1 MSSRNLIGLPSAAK
15 PLAADHSMRK
25 PMCSD
30 PSYQCIPLRP
40 LSDEAAV
47 EILDFLQV
55 FTNDFENR
63 YGNQIRRYYEERS
76 RHNIVRGNPCVATDD
91 PPF

>member
-1 MSSRNLIGLPSAAK
+1 
-15 PLAADHSMRK
+15 
-25 PMCSD
+25 MCSD
-30 PSYQCIPLRP
+30 HGYQCIPLRP

-63 YGNQIRRYYEERS
+63 YGEQIRRYYDERS
-76 RHNIVRGNPCVATDD
+76 RLNTVRSCPCVATDD

>member
-1 MSSRNLIGLPSAAK
+1 
-15 PLAADHSMRK
+15 
-25 PMCSD
+25 MCSNHG
-30 PSYQCIPLRP
+30 YQCIPLRP

-55 FTNDFENR
+55 FTTDFEIR
-63 YGNQIRRYYEERS
+63 YGRQIRRYYNDRS
-76 RHNIVRGNPCVATDD
+76 RHNIVQDHPFAASGD

>member
-1 MSSRNLIGLPSAAK
+1 
-15 PLAADHSMRK
+15 
-25 PMCSD
+25 MCTD
-30 PSYQCIPLRP
+30 PCFQCITLRP

-55 FTNDFENR
+55 FTTDFENR
-63 YGNQIRRYYEERS
+63 YNGQIRRYYEQRS
-76 RHNIVRGNPCVATDD
+76 RLNLVQINPSVTAVD

>member
-1 MSSRNLIGLPSAAK
+1 MGKNSRHPCM
-15 PLAADHSMRK
+15 PT
-25 PMCSD
+25 P
-30 PSYQCIPLRP
+30 P

-55 FTNDFENR
+55 FMTEFENR
-63 YGNQIRRYYEERS
+63 YGDQIRRYYEERS
-76 RHNIVRGNPCVATDD
+76 RHNLVQQAAGETGD

>member
-1 MSSRNLIGLPSAAK
+1 
-15 PLAADHSMRK
+15 
-25 PMCSD
+25 MCSD
-30 PSYQCIPLRP
+30 HDYPCIPMRP

-55 FTNDFENR
+55 FATDFENR
-63 YGNQIRRYYEERS
+63 YSNQIRRYHDDRS
-76 RHNIVRGNPCVATDD
+76 RHNIVQTNSSGDKDD

>member
-1 MSSRNLIGLPSAAK
+1 
-15 PLAADHSMRK
+15 
-25 PMCSD
+25 MCSD
-30 PSYQCIPLRP
+30 HGYPCIPLRP

-55 FTNDFENR
+55 FTTDFEIR
-63 YGNQIRRYYEERS
+63 YGAQIRRYYDDRS
-76 RHNIVRGNPCVATDD
+76 RHNIVRSNPSVVSGD

>member
-1 MSSRNLIGLPSAAK
+1 
-15 PLAADHSMRK
+15 
-25 PMCSD
+25 MCSD
-30 PSYQCIPLRP
+30 PRYQCIPLRQ

-55 FTNDFENR
+55 FTLDFDIR
-63 YGNQIRRYYEERS
+63 YGDQIHRYYDQLS
-76 RHNIVRGNPCVATDD
+76 RHNIVQTTPSARTDE

>member
-1 MSSRNLIGLPSAAK
+1 
-15 PLAADHSMRK
+15 
-25 PMCSD
+25 MCSN
-30 PSYQCIPLRP
+30 PCQRCIPLGP

-55 FTNDFENR
+55 FMTDFENR
-63 YGNQIRRYYEERS
+63 YSNQIQRYYDQRS
-76 RHNIVRGNPCVATDD
+76 RLNIVQISSSVAIDD

>member
-1 MSSRNLIGLPSAAK
+1 
-15 PLAADHSMRK
+15 
-25 PMCSD
+25 MCTD
-30 PSYQCIPLRP
+30 PRFQCITPRP
-40 LSDEAAV
+40 LSDEAVV

-63 YGNQIRRYYEERS
+63 YSNQIRRYYDSDSRF
-76 RHNIVRGNPCVATDD
+76 RHNIFQTNPADNAHD

>member
-1 MSSRNLIGLPSAAK
+1 
-15 PLAADHSMRK
+15 
-25 PMCSD
+25 MCSD
-30 PSYQCIPLRP
+30 PCYQCIPLRP
-40 LSDEAAV
+40 LSDESVV

-63 YGNQIRRYYEERS
+63 YGDQIRRYYNERS
-76 RHNIVRGNPCVATDD
+76 RHNIVQADFFRDTDN